1 MAAPVQIGLDIGSTS
16 VRAVETSR
24 GKGGKGPASV
34 TTFGQADLPA
44 GAVRAGSIHDAE
56 AVILAIKQIWSEHAF
71 RSKQVIL
78 GISSHQAV
86 VREISLPD
94 LPERDLRAALP
105 HLVSEVLPMPVEN
118 ALLDFYPLE
127 PAGQGGQRRGLLIA
141 APREQVTTTVSVVE
155 RAGLTVARVD
165 LASFAVLRAAA
176 RPGGEQEAIVDLG
189 ARTTTV
195 LVHADGIPRMVRTV
209 PRGGDEVTAAVAAG
223 LGIEV
228 EEAEAVKRR
237 VGVLA
242 DEDPWT
248 TDVVAD
254 ALRPLVHEIRSSL
267 AYLAGGEHGTVVT
280 RLGLCGGGALM
291 PGLTAYLADELDVD
305 VYLADPLMR
314 VSSVARRGSGSELSV
329 HRCAAAV
336 SVGLTLM
343 AAS

>member
-1 MAAPVQIGLDIGSTS
+1 MAAPVHIGLDIGSSS
-16 VRAVETSR
+16 VRAVQTTR
-24 GKGGKGPASV
+24 GKGAAAV
-34 TTFGQADLPA
+34 TAFGQADLPV
-44 GAVRAGSIHDAE
+44 GAVRAGSIHDAD
-56 AVILAIKQIWSEHAF
+56 AVVTAIRSIWSEKDF

-78 GISSHQAV
+78 GVSSHQAV
-86 VREISLPD
+86 VREVSLPS
-94 LPERDLRAALP
+94 LPAKELRQALP
-105 HLVSEVLPMPVEN
+105 NLVSEMLPMAAES
-118 ALLDFYPLE
+118 ALLDFYPLGAPE
-127 PAGQGGQRRGLLIA
+127 AGQQRGLLIA
-141 APREQVTTTVSVVE
+141 APREQVTTTVEVVE

-165 LASFAVLRAAA
+165 LSSFAVLRAAA
-176 RPGGEQEAIVDLG
+176 RTGGEQEAIVDLG
-189 ARTTTV
+189 ARSTTV
-195 LVHADGIPRMVRTV
+195 LVHTDGVPRMVRTV
-209 PRGGDEVTAAVAAG
+209 PRGGSDVTAAIAAG
-223 LGIEV
+223 LALTEP
-228 EEAEAVKRR
+228 EAEAVKRR

-267 AYLAGGEHGTVVT
+267 AYLAGGSHGSVVG

-314 VSSVARRGSGSELSV
+314 VGSVARRGNGSELSV

>member
-1 MAAPVQIGLDIGSTS
+1 MAAPVQIGLDIGSSS
-16 VRAVETSR
+16 VRAVQTTR
-24 GKGGKGPASV
+24 GKGAASV
-34 TTFGQADLPA
+34 TAFGQAELPV
-44 GAVRAGSIHDAE
+44 GAVRAGTVHDAE
-56 AVILAIKQIWSEHAF
+56 AVILAIKSIWTEKEF

-78 GISSHQAV
+78 GVSSHQAV
-86 VREISLPD
+86 VREVT
-94 LPERDLRAALP
+94 LPELAPKERRQALP
-105 HLVSEVLPMPVEN
+105 HLVADMLPMAAES
-118 ALLDFYPLE
+118 ALLDFYPIGAPE
-127 PAGQGGQRRGLLIA
+127 QGQQRGLLIA
-141 APREQVTTTVSVVE
+141 APREQVANTVAVVE

-165 LASFAVLRAAA
+165 LSSFAVLRAAA
-176 RPGGEQEAIVDLG
+176 RPGDEREAIVDLG
-189 ARTTTV
+189 ARSTTV
-195 LVHADGIPRMVRTV
+195 LVHTDGIPHLVRTV
-209 PRGGDEVTAAVAAG
+209 PRGGSDVTAAIAAG
-223 LGIEV
+223 LALPED
-228 EEAEAVKRR
+228 EAEAVKRR

-267 AYLAGGEHGTVVT
+267 AYLAGSAGSAPVT

-314 VSSVARRGSGSELSV
+314 VGSVARRGAGSELSV

-336 SVGLTLM
+336 SVGLTLL